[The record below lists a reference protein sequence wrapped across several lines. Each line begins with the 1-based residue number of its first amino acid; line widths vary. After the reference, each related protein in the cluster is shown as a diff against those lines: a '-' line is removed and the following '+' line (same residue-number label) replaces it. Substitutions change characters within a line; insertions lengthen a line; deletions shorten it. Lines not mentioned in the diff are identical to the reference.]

1 MRGRGGRHVAT
12 EGCDDRAVGKKV
24 AGGREEAEK
33 GDKGEKRAG
42 RGDNGGYTLE
52 SYLVTNKS
60 L

>member
-1 MRGRGGRHVAT
+1 MAT
-12 EGCDDRAVGKKV
+12 EGCDDQAVGKKV